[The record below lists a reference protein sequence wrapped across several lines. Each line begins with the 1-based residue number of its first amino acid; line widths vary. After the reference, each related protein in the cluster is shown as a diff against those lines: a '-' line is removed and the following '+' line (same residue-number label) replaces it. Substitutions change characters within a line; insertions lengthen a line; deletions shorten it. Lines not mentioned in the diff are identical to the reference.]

1 MAFQQLAGVALPYEQ
16 MLHFRCV
23 SWRAKSFAWQLT
35 KRKCSLC
42 SQGRVVFAITRFIT
56 FQRLRFYNLLAY
68 RDLVFLTLL
77 PRQEN
82 RLFSVSWGSICVKTQ
97 SHFLAFRSLRR
108 RWRLQWSGGGVSPL
122 PGSFLVP
129 RSIAKNGVSWSW
141 PDFSFYGQCRI
152 VNLFCAQKFIFPE
165 SLIRCITLMYC
176 KSLKFSNWT

>member
-1 MAFQQLAGVALPYEQ
+1 MATSPAQCSSVRLFCHEYFSNKRIKSRMAFQQLAGVALPCEQ
-16 MLHFRCV
+16 SLHFRCV
-23 SWRAKSFAWQLT
+23 SWRPKSFAWQLT

-42 SQGRVVFAITRFIT
+42 SQGRVAFAITRFIT

-108 RWRLQWSGGGVSPL
+108 RWRLQWSGGFPRGFPTS
-122 PGSFLVP
+122 GKFP
-129 RSIAKNGVSWSW
+129 RSHVHG
-141 PDFSFYGQCRI
+141 
-152 VNLFCAQKFIFPE
+152 
-165 SLIRCITLMYC
+165 
-176 KSLKFSNWT
+176 

>member
-16 MLHFRCV
+16 RLHFRCV

-42 SQGRVVFAITRFIT
+42 SQSRVAFAITRFIT

-82 RLFSVSWGSICVKTQ
+82 RLFSVSRGSV
-97 SHFLAFRSLRR
+97 FLKMTLTLLAIRSLNR
-108 RWRLQWSGGGVSPL
+108 RWSGDFPNFPRTEGL
-122 PGSFLVP
+122 PHFREASSFPGPWLGRALADPICHFTASAVLFVLCSKVDLP
-129 RSIAKNGVSWSW
+129 RNFGTLHKIYHCNSHRFSSWS
-141 PDFSFYGQCRI
+141 
-152 VNLFCAQKFIFPE
+152 
-165 SLIRCITLMYC
+165 
-176 KSLKFSNWT
+176 